1 MQFLSNSFH
10 PGLKGDFDPNAS
22 HNGWVPMNVPSAWEQ
37 HPNGAFADTDGF
49 GWYRSY
55 VHVPEAW
62 RGSRLL
68 LVVDEVSDVD
78 EGFFNGIKIGANGAM
93 PPLYQNPSSNIRRP
107 FVIDPDW
114 IRYGEDNLIAWRV
127 YDKGGQGGIL
137 KGPVHLSR
145 RDDAIDLQGTWLF
158 RPGDAPSWS
167 QWDHDPDS
175 AEAKQA
181 SCEIQTNR
189 RSWVCRSRR
198 NCGRGHRGKTASH
211 PGGLRKIQRQ
221 YQCACP

>member
-1 MQFLSNSFH
+1 VKFLRKPHSSW
-10 PGLKGDFDPNAS
+10 LEGDFDPSAS
-22 HNGWVPMNVPSAWEQ
+22 YHDWVPMKVPSAWEQ
-37 HPNGAFADTDGF
+37 HPSGAFADYDGF

-55 VHVPEAW
+55 VHVPESW

-145 RDDAIDLQGTWLF
+145 RDDAIDLEGTWLF
-158 RPGDAPSWS
+158 RPGDAPLGVNGITIPAVLKPSRILHNSGKS
-167 QWDHDPDS
+167 QEPDLR
-175 AEAKQA
+175 AMAGLLMRILEGGNVAF
-181 SCEIQTNR
+181 R
-189 RSWVCRSRR
+189 RFTKSLKATPMCM
-198 NCGRGHRGKTASH
+198 
-211 PGGLRKIQRQ
+211 P
-221 YQCACP
+221 